1 MLPAS
6 NKGVGM
12 NLGFPDVCNTPVG
25 PATVPIPYPN
35 LALNAQAAPFSP
47 VVKTS
52 MVPALNLGSKIP
64 MTSGD
69 EAGVA
74 HPMIKQVGAYT
85 MGNPIVYVDK
95 LPGVHL
101 TCPTTGNG
109 MNNGLGAVLVPSVTN
124 VFYTLAPSSDGVN
137 GAASGGDA
145 REARWDRDVTQA
157 ELDELRQPLS
167 EGLAAHTLDDCG
179 VLTLAVR
186 AFTSHLPGQV
196 HALVTSGDVRAV
208 LFDLRGCPGGDA
220 LAALALAEDFLPQHA
235 AVARRVERD
244 ELPAG
249 ATCEPEVTVHR
260 SRATRPHPQPVA
272 IVVDGHTGSAA
283 ELFTASLA
291 SLERARVV
299 GTRTRGKGAA
309 QVVARSLD
317 GRHRLHTAAWFE
329 GPRGEVIEGVG
340 VDPHVEA
347 SGPEAL
353 ARAAEHLGS
362 ALRAASMVSA

>member
-47 VVKTS
+47 VVKVS
-52 MVPALNLGSKIP
+52 MVPALNMGSKIP

-95 LPGVHL
+95 LPAVNL

-109 MNNGLGAVLVPSVTN
+109 MNNGLGAVLVPSITN
-124 VFYTLAPSSDGVN
+124 VFYTLAPVHEGPQSDV
-137 GAASGGDA
+137 AAGG
-145 REARWDRDVTQA
+145 ARWDADVTQGELEAMSAPLA
-157 ELDELRQPLS
+157 EGLSAHALDEQ
-167 EGLAAHTLDDCG
+167 GL
-179 VLTLAVR
+179 LTFRIR
-186 AFTSHLPGQV
+186 AFTAHLPGQV
-196 HALVTSGDVRAV
+196 HSHLAHSSVRAV

-220 LAALALAEDFLPQHA
+220 LAALALAEDFLPMGAPIAQ
-235 AVARRVERD
+235 RVERD
-244 ELPAG
+244 ATVRGTG
-249 ATCEPEVTVHR
+249 ADHEAVAERDITVLR
-260 SRATRPHPQPVA
+260 SRASRPHGQPVT
-272 IVVDGHTGSAA
+272 ILVDGNTASAA

-291 SLERARVV
+291 SHGRALVV

-317 GRHRLHTAAWFE
+317 GRQRLHTAAWFE
-329 GPRGEVIEGVG
+329 GPRGEPIEGAG
-340 VDPHVEA
+340 VEPHVAAGEA
-347 SGPEAL
+347 EAQVL
-353 ARAAEHLGS
+353 AMRG
-362 ALRAASMVSA
+362 VSPDP